1 MTREKV
7 LIDQASLTFADL
19 ADIEEQLGV
28 SLSDL
33 FEKSQA
39 RGMAALV
46 WVTVRRTNPDF
57 TFAEA
62 MAYGPTDIET
72 VDDTDPE
79 VPGVSDGAT
88 PRRLG
93 VSGVSTLQKSS

>member
-1 MTREKV
+1 MLFRSKV

-19 ADIEEQLGV
+19 ADVEELLGL

-46 WVTVRRTNPDF
+46 WVTVRRTDPTF
-57 TFAEA
+57 TLEQA
-62 MAYGPTDIET
+62 MEYGPNDIEN
-72 VDDTDPE
+72 VEADTEGE
-79 VPGVSDGAT
+79 VPGVSDGAMP
-88 PRRLG
+88 PRLRA
-93 VSGVSTLQKSS
+93 SGT